1 MVCSFTDPD
10 KIKEWIELC
19 KLMKEM
25 DTLVYMCFNPNQL
38 SIQIKHSTNR
48 SILDMTFP
56 NTWFSFYDW
65 KDAELYVSTDSLFTI
80 FSRYSGEKIIS
91 MESESKYLLI
101 KCFHDKQNKY
111 YSIPLHFRPQKSVC
125 IDCEPG
131 ITFTIDTSFLYT
143 LCNELYSFDDLV
155 LFSRKNEFFHMT
167 AQQERKMMIEIQPNM
182 IDIPESSNYESK
194 FELFYLLLFLK
205 CSELYPVLTVRLSN
219 LLCFSVEKE
228 YSLCYYV
235 CRTKS

>member
-25 DTLVYMCFNPNQL
+25 DTVVYMHFNPQEL

-56 NTWFSFYDW
+56 STWFSSYEW
-65 KDAELYVSTDSLFTI
+65 KETELYVSTDSLFTI

-91 MESESKYLLI
+91 MESESKYLLV

-111 YSIPLHFRPQKSVC
+111 YSIPLHFRSQKSVC

-143 LCNELYSFDDLV
+143 LCKELYSFDDLV
-155 LFSRKNEFFHMT
+155 LFTRKNEFFHMT
-167 AQQERKMMIEIQPNM
+167 AQQERKMMIEVQPTM
-182 IDIPESSNYESK
+182 IEINESSNYEST
-194 FELFYLLLFLK
+194 FELLYLLLFLK
-205 CSELYPVLTVRLSN
+205 CSDLYPVLTVRLSN